1 MSIPAVVGT
10 EPSRNSST
18 LAAVRPHRA
27 RSALLVA
34 RQAVAMMPWATL
46 VAGSVAGTAVLALLA
61 YFAGTSHTPLDETT
75 VRLTLLPAVAAL
87 TYVPHDPLRPL
98 AQTVPLPSWIASA
111 TPIVCAVPVLAL
123 TSWVQLVI
131 MAHTHPSAARHHLA
145 AIYPLIAQLTGWATL
160 ALAVASCCD
169 RSRYADLA
177 SAIAAPITLAM
188 IAFAWFTPGVKDLL
202 VTGPATPRSATI
214 AWYSIAAAS
223 LAVTTAALGDTWHRY
238 TLRRW

>member
-1 MSIPAVVGT
+1 MSIPAVVGA
-10 EPSRNSST
+10 EPSRNNPA
-18 LAAVRPHRA
+18 LAAVPPHRT

-34 RQAVAMMPWATL
+34 RQAVTMMPWATL
-46 VAGSVAGTAVLALLA
+46 VAGSAVGTAVLAVLA
-61 YFAGTSHTPLDETT
+61 YFARTSHTPLDETT

-98 AQTVPLPSWIASA
+98 AQTVPLPGWIASL
-111 TPIVCAVPVLAL
+111 TQIVCAVPALAL

-131 MAHTHPSAARHHLA
+131 MAHTHPAAARHHLT

-160 ALAVASCCD
+160 ALAIAACCD

-177 SAIAAPITLAM
+177 GAIAAPITLAM

-223 LAVTTAALGDTWHRY
+223 LGITTAALRDPWHRY
-238 TLRRW
+238 TRRRW